1 MLMSDWVNLI
11 RRYRKLRGLTQ
22 AAFSELIGVEQATVS
37 RWERG
42 VHVPELEIQ
51 RRLRDLISKN
61 SAGSDALLF
70 HRVRGSVSP
79 TKLANK
85 NGQNFAASPLAARLH
100 GVDLATLC
108 KIDYC
113 PFHTELLERQWVH
126 IRSAG
131 FFCGEV
137 ASVKVYNTW
146 RPLGGDRIRYCE
158 GFWTPAWL
166 SDGEVMLISDWN
178 IIDEATFVEID
189 ERKRLTL
196 TIMDE
201 LLM

>member
-1 MLMSDWVNLI
+1 MSDWVNLI
-11 RRYRKLRGLTQ
+11 RRYRKLHGLTQ

-42 VHVPELEIQ
+42 WHVPELEIQ
-51 RRLRDLISKN
+51 RRLRDLIWKKST
-61 SAGSDALLF
+61 GSDALLF
-70 HRVRGSVSP
+70 HRVRGSLSP

-85 NGQNFAASPLAARLH
+85 SGKNFAASGLAARLH
-100 GVDLATLC
+100 GVELGTLC

-113 PFHTELLERQWVH
+113 PFHTELLETQWVN

-131 FFCGEV
+131 FFCGEI

-146 RPLGGDRIRYCE
+146 RPLSGGRIRYSE

-178 IIDEATFVEID
+178 VIDESTFGEID

-196 TIMDE
+196 TTMDE